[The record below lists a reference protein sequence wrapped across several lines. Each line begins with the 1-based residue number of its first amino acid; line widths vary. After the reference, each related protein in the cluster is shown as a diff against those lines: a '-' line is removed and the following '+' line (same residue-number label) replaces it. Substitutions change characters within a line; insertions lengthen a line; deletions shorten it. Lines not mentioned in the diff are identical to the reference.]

1 MSYKLRVIDR
11 YSQISPNFAV
21 RNIKV
26 LLVCEIYLDLRTE
39 KSHNVT
45 LNTILWIKKEFIP
58 LEMVRQK
65 EKLT

>member
-1 MSYKLRVIDR
+1 MKIFQIVMSKLHFNRKFF
-11 YSQISPNFAV
+11 SKSF
-21 RNIKV
+21 
-26 LLVCEIYLDLRTE
+26 LVCEIYLDLRTE

>member
-1 MSYKLRVIDR
+1 MKS
-11 YSQISPNFAV
+11 F
-21 RNIKV
+21 
-26 LLVCEIYLDLRTE
+26 LVCEIYLDLRTE